1 MSLNRWIPPLNW
13 KQWLALAIINMILSA
28 ITTLFVVQALTAA
41 PKSPAGTTAL
51 PTASPAAATRPIS
64 NAAPVPTSP
73 PAATKPAAGAV
84 PATAAPAPAATTGDA
99 RIKISL
105 SSLGQL
111 QLERIVISNEGD
123 NIDLKDWKIS
133 NQRGINYKFKNVV
146 IFKDSFVNLNS
157 TAGADSSTDIY
168 MGRTDA
174 AWKSGDIIT
183 LEANDG
189 RKIATFEVK

>member
-1 MSLNRWIPPLNW
+1 
-13 KQWLALAIINMILSA
+13 
-28 ITTLFVVQALTAA
+28 T
-41 PKSPAGTTAL
+41 SPTGTTAL
-51 PTASPAAATRPIS
+51 PNASLAAATRPIS

-73 PAATKPAAGAV
+73 SAATKPAAATV
-84 PATAAPAPAATTGDA
+84 PPATALTPAATTGDA

>member
-28 ITTLFVVQALTAA
+28 ITTLFVVQALTAT
-41 PKSPAGTTAL
+41 PKSPTGTTAL
-51 PTASPAAATRPIS
+51 PNASPAAATRPIS

-73 PAATKPAAGAV
+73 PAATKPAAAAV
-84 PATAAPAPAATTGDA
+84 PPATTPAPAATTGDA

-133 NQRGINYKFKNVV
+133 TPRGVSYKFKNVV
-146 IFKDSFVNLNS
+146 VFKDSFVNLNS
-157 TAGADSSTDIY
+157 TAGADSSTDLY
-168 MGRTDA
+168 MGRADA

-189 RKIATFEVK
+189 RKIAIFEVK

>member
-51 PTASPAAATRPIS
+51 PNASPAAATRPIS

-73 PAATKPAAGAV
+73 PAATKPAAAAV
-84 PATAAPAPAATTGDA
+84 PPATAPAPAATTGDA

-133 NQRGINYKFKNVV
+133 TPRGVNYKFKNVV
-146 IFKDSFVNLNS
+146 VFKDSFVNLNS
-157 TAGADSSTDIY
+157 TAGADSSTDLY

-189 RKIATFEVK
+189 RKIAIFEVK

>member
-13 KQWLALAIINMILSA
+13 KQWLALAIINMILST
-28 ITTLFVVQALTAA
+28 ITTLFVVQTLTAT
-41 PKSPAGTTAL
+41 PKSPTGTTAL
-51 PTASPAAATRPIS
+51 PNASLAAATRPIS
-64 NAAPVPTSP
+64 NAVPVPTSP
-73 PAATKPAAGAV
+73 SAATKPAAATV
-84 PATAAPAPAATTGDA
+84 PPATALTPAATTGDA

-123 NIDLKDWKIS
+123 NVDLKDWKIS